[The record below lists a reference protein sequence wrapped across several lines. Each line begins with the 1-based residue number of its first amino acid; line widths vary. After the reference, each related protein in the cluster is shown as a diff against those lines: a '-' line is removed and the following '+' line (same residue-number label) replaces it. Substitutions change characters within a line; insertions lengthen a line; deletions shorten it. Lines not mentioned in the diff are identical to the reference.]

1 MNNVLL
7 YFSIGCAFSFIFK
20 LVQDFVFNEEPTKID
35 NLSGFDLIVLT
46 ITWPYWL
53 FRFIFSYIKGIFET
67 K

>member
-7 YFSIGCAFSFIFK
+7 YFGIGCAFSFIFK

-35 NLSGFDLIVLT
+35 NLSGLDLIILT

-53 FRFIFSYIKGIFET
+53 FRFLYSYIRGIFET